1 MTRPLNPEETV
12 ALRKYVKSLVE
23 AYDSYVALRD
33 VASAAVEWVEAHA
46 AMAQGSPSGRSAL
59 VLERYAT
66 ACAELLAIVSQN
78 RDALRATLEDDR

>member
-1 MTRPLNPEETV
+1 MTRPLTPEEMV

-23 AYDSYVALRD
+23 ADDTYAALRD

-59 VLERYAT
+59 VLERYST
-66 ACAELLAIVSQN
+66 ACTELLAIVSQN
-78 RDALRATLEDDR
+78 RDALRAALEEDR